1 MANRDIN
8 QEWMEWCKQHEGF
21 PEDFIAEAMRDREE
35 KAEKDDKSDIYQKAL
50 SEARA
55 SLTVEGFMT
64 AAAGVMADYSD
75 YAEEFDVEF
84 DSERYARFVARLMH
98 RLFDAEIE
106 MEVRLIRYREE
117 RGEKE

>member
-1 MANRDIN
+1 MATRDIN

-21 PEDFIAEAMRDREE
+21 PEDFIASAMRDREE
-35 KAEKDDKSDIYQKAL
+35 KVEKSDIYQKAL

-55 SLTVEGFMT
+55 SLTVEDFMT

>member
-35 KAEKDDKSDIYQKAL
+35 KAEKDDIYQKAL

-55 SLTVEGFMT
+55 SLTVEDFMT
-64 AAAGVMADYSD
+64 AAAGVMADYSC
-75 YAEEFDVEF
+75 YAKEFDVEF
-84 DSERYARFVARLMH
+84 DSERYARFVARLMR
-98 RLFDAEIE
+98 RLFDDEIE
-106 MEVRLIRYREE
+106 MELRLIRYKEE